1 MGLSPWEAY
10 NCSTTQE
17 TPSIIWIQEVYC
29 HVQKS
34 LQALPILNQM
44 NPVHSLPSYFLKFH
58 FNSILEGRCSL
69 QMQESR
75 FCVSGTY
82 GYMFQN
88 LKVWFNWFG
97 FITSSSCFNM
107 WIFPIHIWGEKTTNP
122 LASVFWRY
130 SVWLS
135 FWIMLEI
142 FTEL

>member
-1 MGLSPWEAY
+1 
-10 NCSTTQE
+10 
-17 TPSIIWIQEVYC
+17 
-29 HVQKS
+29 
-34 LQALPILNQM
+34 M

-58 FNSILEGRCSL
+58 FNNILEGCCSL

-75 FCVSGTY
+75 FCVSGIY
-82 GYMFQN
+82 GYMSQN

-107 WIFPIHIWGEKTTNP
+107 WIFPLHFWGEETVNA